1 MEPTTQALIDALQ
14 ELIYLHEGWDKGA
27 ACIRVS
33 FMHKNN
39 AAIAA
44 AKAAIAAAKELEA
57 RS

>member
-1 MEPTTQALIDALQ
+1 MEPLTQALIDALQ

-44 AKAAIAAAKELEA
+44 AKAAIVAAKGEG
-57 RS
+57 